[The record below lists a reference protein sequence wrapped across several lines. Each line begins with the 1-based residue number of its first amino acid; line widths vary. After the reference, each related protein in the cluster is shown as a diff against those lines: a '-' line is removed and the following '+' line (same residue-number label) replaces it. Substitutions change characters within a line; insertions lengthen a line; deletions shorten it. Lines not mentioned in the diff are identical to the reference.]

1 MRTTV
6 AEQGTDR
13 RGNADD
19 DEQELARDNPRR
31 RREPRNERE
40 DDDRGNGTSRSPR
53 HGVQH
58 VRNELRRLARV

>member
-6 AEQGTDR
+6 AEQGIDR
-13 RGNADD
+13 RGNDAAD

-31 RREPRNERE
+31 RREPSNERE
-40 DDDRGNGTSRSPR
+40 DDDRQGNATSRSPLR

-58 VRNELRRLARV
+58 IRE

>member
-6 AEQGTDR
+6 AEQGIDR
-13 RGNADD
+13 GRNEAAD

-31 RREPRNERE
+31 RREPRSERE
-40 DDDRGNGTSRSPR
+40 DDDRNGTSRAPLR

-58 VRNELRRLARV
+58 V